1 MIDMAKVNFL
11 EKKAHQLRTDMLEM
25 CIGAGDVHVTS
36 SLSCTDIMTALFYGG
51 IMKHNPNEP
60 DLEDRDRFI
69 LSKGQASPMLYTV
82 LADRGY
88 FDKSEMK
95 KFAQSDGMFGVHL
108 QKSVPGAEITCGSLG
123 MGFGNAVGIA
133 LGAKLNHD
141 LHLTFTL
148 LGDGELY
155 EGSIWEAAMFAS
167 HNNLNNL
174 VAIVDRNYQCAI
186 DFTED
191 FLALESIDEKWRSFG
206 WKVKRVNGNNIEE
219 LMKALYGLNAR
230 RSNKPL
236 VVIADTIKGKGID
249 HISCQPLWHGGA
261 PINIEDI
268 VACRKDLGKNNG

>member
-1 MIDMAKVNFL
+1 MAKVNFL

-25 CIGAGDVHVTS
+25 CIGAGDGHVTS

-148 LGDGELY
+148 LGDGHLIL
-155 EGSIWEAAMFAS
+155 SKK
-167 HNNLNNL
+167 
-174 VAIVDRNYQCAI
+174 AIFQYKQSEYYSPGEQ
-186 DFTED
+186 F
-191 FLALESIDEKWRSFG
+191 
-206 WKVKRVNGNNIEE
+206 
-219 LMKALYGLNAR
+219 
-230 RSNKPL
+230 
-236 VVIADTIKGKGID
+236 TIKYNDPEYNI
-249 HISCQPLWHGGA
+249 WW
-261 PINIEDI
+261 PINNPILSKRDQ
-268 VACRKDLGKNNG
+268 CN